1 MNKLFYGKHYIDK
14 KDINFV
20 KDSLNAKIITGGK
33 YLNKFESKIKSF
45 TNSKFALAC
54 NSGTS
59 GIHLALLAMNIK
71 AGDNVLMPT
80 INFVASY
87 NMCKIIGANPIFIDV
102 DPLTGQL
109 QPAYVEKFIKNNQNI
124 KIKLLVTMYLG
135 GYPENILQ
143 FYKLKKKY
151 NFLILEDSC
160 HAFGANYLAS
170 GKKYM
175 IGSCKH
181 SDISTFSFHPVKSI
195 TTGEGGAI
203 TTNNKKYFDKMSLLR
218 SHGIIRKKNYW
229 QYDIKNSGYNY
240 RISDINCALGITQIK
255 KTDFFLKERKKI
267 YDYYFVLFKDLFPN
281 IISFPKYCA
290 KNKPSF
296 HLFLININFTRL
308 KISKNKFIKYLN
320 IKNIYPQFHYI
331 PLYKFSCVKTKLK
344 FANSEVYFDNT
355 LSIPIY
361 VGLTEKEQ
369 IYIFKNLIR
378 IIKNNIK
385 SKVNKK

>member
-33 YLNKFESKIKSF
+33 YLNKFENKIKSF

-143 FYKLKKKY
+143 FYKLKKK
-151 NFLILEDSC
+151 I
-160 HAFGANYLAS
+160 
-170 GKKYM
+170 
-175 IGSCKH
+175 
-181 SDISTFSFHPVKSI
+181 
-195 TTGEGGAI
+195 
-203 TTNNKKYFDKMSLLR
+203 
-218 SHGIIRKKNYW
+218 
-229 QYDIKNSGYNY
+229 
-240 RISDINCALGITQIK
+240 
-255 KTDFFLKERKKI
+255 
-267 YDYYFVLFKDLFPN
+267 
-281 IISFPKYCA
+281 
-290 KNKPSF
+290 
-296 HLFLININFTRL
+296 
-308 KISKNKFIKYLN
+308 
-320 IKNIYPQFHYI
+320 
-331 PLYKFSCVKTKLK
+331 
-344 FANSEVYFDNT
+344 
-355 LSIPIY
+355 
-361 VGLTEKEQ
+361 
-369 IYIFKNLIR
+369 
-378 IIKNNIK
+378 
-385 SKVNKK
+385 